1 MNNIPLEPETKR
13 LVYDYLREKG
23 FSHLT
28 IKILLGYNP
37 DGIDRLTI
45 LLGKG
50 TEYDYKLLKDDEF
63 RKHELKRFL
72 SELSSN
78 NS

>member
-1 MNNIPLEPETKR
+1 MDNIPLEPEIKR
-13 LVYDYLREKG
+13 KVYDYLREKG

-63 RKHELKRFL
+63 RKHEMNRFL
-72 SELSSN
+72 SELRSN